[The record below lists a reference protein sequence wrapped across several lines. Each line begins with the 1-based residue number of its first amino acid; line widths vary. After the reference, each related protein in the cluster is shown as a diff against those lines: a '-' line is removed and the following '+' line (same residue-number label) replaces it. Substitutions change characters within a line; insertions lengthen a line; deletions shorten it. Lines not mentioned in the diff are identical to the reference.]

1 MACRSASATSCA
13 RRADRMKI
21 VRGPFTIK
29 RAAEAVCDKMTGLL
43 GRHTPDKVY
52 SGNLVGVANGEML
65 SAG

>member
-1 MACRSASATSCA
+1 
-13 RRADRMKI
+13 MKI

-52 SGNLVGVANGEML
+52 SGDLVAVANGEML